1 MSDPIA
7 VLQPGDPEWRTG
19 GYIYNKHIIEG
30 LRGLGRSVTLHRL
43 GDSFPYPDAAAM
55 AQAASVLHAL
65 PDGTLTVI
73 DGLGFSVLPE
83 QVAAE
88 AARLRL
94 VALIHHPLAFENGL
108 SPTQR
113 QALEASERQALTTAR
128 RVIVTSPGTA
138 RDVQDYGVEAERIGV
153 VLPGTDPTPPA
164 QGSGEAAPVLLA
176 VATLTPRKGYLDL
189 VAALQ
194 RLAALPWRLVCAGS
208 LERDAPHAAAVQ
220 AAIEQAGLADRIRV
234 IGEIDEATLLQQ
246 YDRADLFV
254 LPSHHEG
261 YGMALAEASA
271 RGLPIV
277 STTGGAIPDTV
288 PPGAGLLVP
297 PGDIDALTGALRQLL
312 TDPDQRLQLREA
324 GLAARARLP
333 GWPAQAAAFARELD
347 LVDPR

>member
-1 MSDPIA
+1 MIERVA
-7 VLQPGDPEWRTG
+7 FLLPGDPESRTG
-19 GYIYNKHIIEG
+19 GYIYDKRIVEG
-30 LRGLGRSVTLHRL
+30 LRGLGRRVTLHRL
-43 GDSFPYPDAAAM
+43 ADGFPFPGRAEMAEAAA
-55 AQAASVLHAL
+55 VLRGL
-65 PDGTLTVI
+65 PDNALTVV
-73 DGLGFSVLPE
+73 DGLAFSVLP
-83 QVAAE
+83 QPMAAE

-108 SPTQR
+108 SPAQR
-113 QALEASERQALTTAR
+113 QTLEASERQALAAAR

-138 RDVQDYGVEAERIGV
+138 RDLYGYGVAAGRIGV

-164 QGSGEAAPVLLA
+164 QGSGEAAPVLLC

-194 RLAALPWRLVCAGS
+194 RLAGLPWRLVCAGS
-208 LERDAPHAAAVQ
+208 LERDAEHAKAVLAAV
-220 AAIEQAGLADRIRV
+220 ERAGLSGRISLL
-234 IGEIDEATLLQQ
+234 GEIDEPTLLHH
-246 YDRADLFV
+246 YDRSDLFV

-288 PPGAGLLVP
+288 PPDAGILVP
-297 PGDIDALTGALRQLL
+297 PGDVDALAEALRRLL
-312 TDPDQRLQLREA
+312 TDPGARLRLREA

-333 GWPAQAAAFARELD
+333 GWPAQAAAFAHELD
-347 LVDPR
+347 LVG